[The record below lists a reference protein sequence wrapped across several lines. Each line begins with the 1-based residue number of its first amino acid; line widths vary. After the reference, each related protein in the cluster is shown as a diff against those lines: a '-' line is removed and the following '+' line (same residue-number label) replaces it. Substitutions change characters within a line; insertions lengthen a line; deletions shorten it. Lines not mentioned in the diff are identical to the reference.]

1 MVTFA
6 ARFSGKIEFSD
17 KFAPGQQI
25 SAFMPENRAAK
36 VTIFSDASSIEIFVD
51 QGRYVFTNQVF
62 PERPYSHLRIVS
74 DGVKTDKII
83 FSELNS
89 IWHEQ

>member
-1 MVTFA
+1 MVDR
-6 ARFSGKIEFSD
+6 RFSGKIEFSD

-25 SAFMPENRAAK
+25 SAFIPESRAAK

-51 QGRYVFTNQVF
+51 QGCYVFTNQVF
-62 PERPYSHLRIVS
+62 PEQPYSHLRIVS